1 MKFDQAKTV
10 AELALNISDELNS
23 ILIELLKD
31 VELLKDADAEKVS
44 EYKQLV
50 GSIMGEIYFGL
61 LRPVYDLYPELS
73 PDALKTKS

>member
-23 ILIELLKD
+23 ILI
-31 VELLKDADAEKVS
+31 ELLKDADAEKVS

-61 LRPVYDLYPELS
+61 LRPVRQ
-73 PDALKTKS
+73 TR